1 MVALGSEFKTGRRTM
16 CKTRRQPQSRHHEGW
31 EDVGLMMVRRVGD
44 AFTPACVNPIPV
56 APPGG
61 SRLRQQPLLPSF
73 HSHPNGSSEL
83 EVGPTAASGNFL
95 PVPSKT
101 LHARTSRACQL
112 PLLCEPNGMLGM
124 GGRLRGGVQGNHGWA
139 GEDCEGPN
147 WTGEGGVSDN
157 CSPSLAAFGGD
168 GVFLSAPCS
177 GTAKVRFIFGRA
189 YLLIRK

>member
-1 MVALGSEFKTGRRTM
+1 M
-16 CKTRRQPQSRHHEGW
+16 
-31 EDVGLMMVRRVGD
+31 GD

-95 PVPSKT
+95 PVPSKI

-112 PLLCEPNGMLGM
+112 PLLCEPNGMLSM
-124 GGRLRGGVQGNHGWA
+124 GGRLRGAIQGNHGQV

-147 WTGEGGVSDN
+147 WTGEGGVSYN

-168 GVFLSAPCS
+168 GVFLSAPYS

-189 YLLIRK
+189 YLLIRKMTCWDAEARRELYMPYSGGGLFWSWSQGTERQVPIQSRNG